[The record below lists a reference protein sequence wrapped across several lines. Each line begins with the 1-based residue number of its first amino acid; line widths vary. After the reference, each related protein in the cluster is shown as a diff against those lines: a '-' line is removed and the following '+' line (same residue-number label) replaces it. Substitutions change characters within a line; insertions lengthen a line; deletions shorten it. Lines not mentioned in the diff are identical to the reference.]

1 MNRDLIKIPFLTLIL
16 SSSATTA
23 VADDENN
30 FKLAYAAYQQHIS
43 ANETEL
49 ALVTARNAQKYG
61 TKVFGKSHTNSANLA
76 LNYARLLN
84 DTGDHKKARK
94 ILKGK
99 LRILEEHYGD
109 NSPQLVP
116 MIMEEARAAKNPK
129 TAQKLLTQAADL
141 SRGYEDKLIEA
152 QKNFDIVVLLLN
164 WGGSAMVEPFV
175 NRAYEI
181 YVEKLQPNDFRLGLM
196 AYHKAKWAIS
206 RSEHKNALKY
216 LEQSLTAFRSP
227 AGETIGNLE
236 RTIRPLLVQTHE
248 NLNQSDA
255 ATEHLLVLGAHQDW
269 SEASEPVFKTEFS
282 AELIEKKMTGEV
294 TLRFTVDEQGF
305 VKDPVIADSN
315 QALLEEA
322 ALTMIKGFRYSP
334 RFIDSKPVATEGIEY
349 TASLNFEKIPSVPRR
364 AALTRPPIRGM
375 MNPDK
380 FDTSECTGNGA
391 SLADSLQAC
400 DGFGSI
406 SFGK

>member
-1 MNRDLIKIPFLTLIL
+1 MNTNLIKIPFLTLIL
-16 SSSATTA
+16 SLSTTTV
-23 VADDENN
+23 VADDQNN

-43 ANETEL
+43 ANETEQ
-49 ALVTARNAQKYG
+49 ALVMARDAQKYG
-61 TKVFGKSHTNSANLA
+61 TKVFGKSHRNSANLA

-94 ILKGK
+94 TLKGK
-99 LRILEEHYGD
+99 LRILEKHYGD

-141 SRGYEDKLIEA
+141 SRGYENKLIEA

-175 NRAYEI
+175 DRAYEI
-181 YVEKLQPNDFRLGLM
+181 FVEQLQPNDFRLGLM

-206 RSEHKNALKY
+206 RNQHEPALKY
-216 LEQSLTAFRSP
+216 LEQSLTAFKSP
-227 AGETIGNLE
+227 AGETMGDLE

-255 ATEHLLVLGAHQDW
+255 ATEHLLVLGAHEDW
-269 SEASEPVFKTEFS
+269 SETSEPVFKTEFS
-282 AELIEKKMTGEV
+282 ASLIEKEMTGDV
-294 TLRFTVDEQGF
+294 TLIFTVDEQGF
-305 VKDPVIADSN
+305 VRNPVIANSN
-315 QALLEEA
+315 QALLDEA

-334 RFIDSKPVATEGIEY
+334 RFIDGKPVATKGIEY
-349 TASLNFEKIPSVPRR
+349 TASLNFEKIPNIARR
-364 AALTRPPIRGM
+364 PALTRPPIRGM
-375 MNPDK
+375 MNPDQ
-380 FDTSECTGNGA
+380 FDTSQCTGTGA
-391 SLADSLQAC
+391 STADSLRAC
-400 DGFGSI
+400 DGFGKVSL
-406 SFGK
+406 GK